1 MKEDVL
7 EQIVDDY
14 LQLKGY
20 FTIHNV
26 KFKPSSDH
34 PHYVATEDR
43 VASDV
48 DVVGLHPTK
57 RGVDRVWVVSCKAW
71 QSGFDADRKLK
82 ELRREVRNPKRAT
95 WRYFRELWVP
105 KWAEAFRDEIQDRTN
120 ATKFRYSIA
129 VTKLKGD
136 ARAWNADS
144 TISSNLAGNPF
155 SFLTLETMWTEYL
168 ESIGTTPQPSAIGR
182 LAQLLKAA
190 GVDTATSTSDHIVR
204 SAQS

>member
-14 LQLKGY
+14 LQLNGY

-26 KFKPSSDH
+26 RFKPSPDH
-34 PHYVATEDR
+34 LEYVANDDR

-57 RGVDRVWVVSCKAW
+57 RGPDRVRVVSCKAW

-82 ELRREVRNPKRAT
+82 ELREEVRNPKRAT
-95 WRYFRELWVP
+95 WRYFRELWIP
-105 KWAEAFRDEIQDRTN
+105 KWAEGFRSEIEARTN
-120 ATKFRYSIA
+120 SSKFHYSIA
-129 VTKLKGD
+129 VTKLKGEAD
-136 ARAWNADS
+136 AWNEDP
-144 TISSNLAGNPF
+144 TIRENLAGNPI
-155 SFLTLETMWTEYL
+155 SFLTMESMWSEYL
-168 ESIGTTPQPSAIGR
+168 EAIGTTPQPSAIGR

-190 GVDTATSTSDHIVR
+190 GVTHA
-204 SAQS
+204 

>member
-14 LQLKGY
+14 LQLNGY

-26 KFKPSSDH
+26 RFKPSPDH
-34 PHYVATEDR
+34 PNYVANDDR

-57 RGVDRVWVVSCKAW
+57 RGHSRVWVVSCKAW

-82 ELRREVRNPKRAT
+82 ELRGEVRNPKRAT

-105 KWAEAFRDEIQDRTN
+105 KWAEAFRHEIKVRTN
-120 ATKFRYSIA
+120 SSKFRYSIA
-129 VTKLKGD
+129 VTKLRGNGD
-136 ARAWNADS
+136 AWNGEPR
-144 TISSNLAGNPF
+144 IRENLGGNPF
-155 SFLTLETMWTEYL
+155 SFLTLEDMWTEYL
-168 ESIGTTPQPSAIGR
+168 ETIGTTPQPSEIGR

-190 GVDTATSTSDHIVR
+190 GVT
-204 SAQS
+204 